1 MPRSMRKALQLVG
14 GFARNHG
21 AAWIVLFGGPGG
33 SGGADGTDGT
43 AGTSS
48 GSSPTSVSGD
58 ASPGVSPGSG
68 ETPTSGLPRIAESE
82 LPPEGRE
89 TLVLIH
95 DGGPFP
101 YDRDGI
107 TFENREGILPG
118 QERGYYSEYT
128 VPTPGLDHRG
138 AQRIVCGAELDCYY
152 TDDHYASFA
161 QIEEGQ

>member
-1 MPRSMRKALQLVG
+1 MSASRPEPRGWRRWIRIGGGVFLLLVV
-14 GFARNHG
+14 
-21 AAWIVLFGGPGG
+21 AWILLTGGDPRGIG
-33 SGGADGTDGT
+33 RGPNPPD
-43 AGTSS
+43 TSS
-48 GSSPTSVSGD
+48 SASAGS
-58 ASPGVSPGSG
+58 
-68 ETPTSGLPRIAESE
+68 TPDSGLGTVPASE

-89 TLVLIH
+89 TLELIH

-152 TDDHYASFA
+152 TGDHYASFA

>member
-14 GFARNHG
+14 GFALILV
-21 AAWIVLFGGPGG
+21 AAWIVLFGGSGG
-33 SGGADGTDGT
+33 SGGADGTD
-43 AGTSS
+43 GTSS
-48 GSSPTSVSGD
+48 GSSPTSVSGE

-107 TFENREGILPG
+107 TFENREGILPEE
-118 QERGYYSEYT
+118 ERGYYSEYT
-128 VPTPGLDHRG
+128 VPTPGEEDRG
-138 AQRIVCGAELDCYY
+138 ARRIVSGEDGDQYY
-152 TDDHYASFA
+152 SDDHYASFR